1 MPAAAGVSS
10 FVIRSDVG
18 IGSFAVRG
26 DGSLGGAIAAFGRPA
41 SLRRDSRYREACT
54 GRWPVIGIR
63 TVFYNLGLA
72 DPCSPKGGRFSNARL
87 TGARWRTA
95 AGLHIGDAASA
106 IRRHHPRA
114 EPSPREPGLW
124 WLVTRTSPFGSGG
137 QYGGLSAEV
146 VRGRVSAFVV
156 VYPAGGD

>member
-1 MPAAAGVSS
+1 MPAASGVTS
-10 FVIRSDVG
+10 FVIRSDVS

-41 SLRRDSRYREACT
+41 SLRRNPRQSEACT
-54 GRWPVIGIR
+54 ARWSALGVLAG
-63 TVFYNLGLA
+63 FYNLGGA
-72 DPCSPKGGRFSNARL
+72 DPCSPEGGRFSNARL